1 MGWCRGPRQG
11 PSPRSATS
19 SPCKRKRLHRQ
30 HLWGAVPHR
39 RPRRGTTVRNGKGKR
54 HRGPSRRDRRRTPSG
69 PDGVS
74 AARPLGRTWP
84 LCFRQQLTG
93 VEAREEGGQALKRVT
108 EPAVLLALSFPSW
121 KALEASTHKRKLL
134 LRHVCTRRSA
144 PRQPERADAV
154 RACRVRLP
162 CGPICVQS
170 EPVTCQA
177 PGSEDCPAHVASPG
191 WLCPGAGRRD
201 APGPRAVGWADVLKR
216 DEVGGERALDPC
228 QSQRT
233 GDGTPRPRGRFST
246 SQSRRWEPPGPLL
259 WAGDAVGSV
268 TDRRLRS
275 RWEWPA
281 PCHVMTCP
289 PSSPPQKAPARSGV
303 QRSGGKPAPREF
315 HLYS

>member
-1 MGWCRGPRQG
+1 MGWCRGPRQV

-74 AARPLGRTWP
+74 AARPPGRTWP

-108 EPAVLLALSFPSW
+108 EPAVLPALSFPSW

-144 PRQPERADAV
+144 PRQLERADAV
-154 RACRVRLP
+154 RACRVAPSASRASLSPARLP
-162 CGPICVQS
+162 GAR
-170 EPVTCQA
+170 TA
-177 PGSEDCPAHVASPG
+177 P
-191 WLCPGAGRRD
+191 
-201 APGPRAVGWADVLKR
+201 
-216 DEVGGERALDPC
+216 
-228 QSQRT
+228 RT
-233 GDGTPRPRGRFST
+233 
-246 SQSRRWEPPGPLL
+246 
-259 WAGDAVGSV
+259 
-268 TDRRLRS
+268 
-275 RWEWPA
+275 WPA
-281 PCHVMTCP
+281 PGGCAQVQGEEM
-289 PSSPPQKAPARSGV
+289 PQARGPLA
-303 QRSGGKPAPREF
+303 GPTF
-315 HLYS
+315 

>member
-1 MGWCRGPRQG
+1 MGWCRGPCQG

-39 RPRRGTTVRNGKGKR
+39 QPRRGTTVRNGKGKR

-74 AARPLGRTWP
+74 AARPPGRTWP

-154 RACRVRLP
+154 RACRVAPSASRASLSPARLP
-162 CGPICVQS
+162 GAR
-170 EPVTCQA
+170 TA
-177 PGSEDCPAHVASPG
+177 P
-191 WLCPGAGRRD
+191 
-201 APGPRAVGWADVLKR
+201 
-216 DEVGGERALDPC
+216 
-228 QSQRT
+228 RT
-233 GDGTPRPRGRFST
+233 
-246 SQSRRWEPPGPLL
+246 
-259 WAGDAVGSV
+259 
-268 TDRRLRS
+268 
-275 RWEWPA
+275 WPA
-281 PCHVMTCP
+281 PGGCAQVQGEEM
-289 PSSPPQKAPARSGV
+289 PQARGLLA
-303 QRSGGKPAPREF
+303 GPTF
-315 HLYS
+315 